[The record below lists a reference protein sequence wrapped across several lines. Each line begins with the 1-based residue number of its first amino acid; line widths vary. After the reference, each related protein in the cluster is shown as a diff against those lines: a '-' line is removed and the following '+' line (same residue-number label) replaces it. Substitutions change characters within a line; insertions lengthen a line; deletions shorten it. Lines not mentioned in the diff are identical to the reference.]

1 VWGGP
6 TEHHQLYGHLHRVS
20 PSFEAELVKLINAEV
35 ERITHIIATGNPA
48 AVTDY
53 PTYRQYVGQI
63 QGLRRVVVDY
73 IPETNSILRRDK

>member
-1 VWGGP
+1 MSIAV
-6 TEHHQLYGHLHRVS
+6 
-20 PSFEAELVKLINAEV
+20 FEGELIKLINAEV

-63 QGLRRVVVDY
+63 QGLRRVIVDY
-73 IPETNSILRRDK
+73 IPETHSKLNKD